1 MARAIKLMGTM
12 ILSMCSVVF
21 GGVLNMLFVKTP
33 VYGKLKRPI
42 DGGRNWSDGRR
53 IFGDNKT
60 FAGLAGMTLGT
71 MAAQVGMGLLLKA
84 LGKSHLSEVYRQ
96 HENTVRYNAF
106 AGGLFGLAYALFE
119 LPNSFA
125 KRRFDIRPGHTTKTS
140 GLLGKV
146 FFVVDQVDSLF
157 GVMAVLALLTPMSIL
172 KYFGYIALGGIIH
185 ILANL
190 GMIKTGIRKNL

>member
-1 MARAIKLMGTM
+1 MRHFARMIGKM

-33 VYGKLKRPI
+33 IFQNIRRPI

-53 IFGDNKT
+53 VFGDNKT

-71 MAAQVGMGLLLKA
+71 MVSQVLMGLLLKG
-84 LGKSHLSEVYRQ
+84 LGKSHLSDVYRR
-96 HENTVRYNAF
+96 HENTVPYNAL

-125 KRRFDIRPGHTTKTS
+125 KRRFDIRPGKTTKTK

-146 FFVVDQVDSLF
+146 FFVVDQIDSMF
-157 GVMAVLALLTPMSIL
+157 GVMAVLALLSPIGIL
-172 KYFGYIALGGIIH
+172 RYFGYIALGGVIH
-185 ILANL
+185 ILTNL
-190 GMIKTGIRKNL
+190 GLIKTGIRKNL